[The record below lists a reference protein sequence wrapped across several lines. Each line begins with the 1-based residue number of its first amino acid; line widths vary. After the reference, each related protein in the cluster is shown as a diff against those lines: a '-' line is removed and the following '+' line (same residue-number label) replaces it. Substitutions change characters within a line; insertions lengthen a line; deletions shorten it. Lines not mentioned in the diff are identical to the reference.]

1 MEKNGG
7 WIEFVI
13 EANGFLKQMV
23 RNIVG
28 TLVDVGRGKKT
39 SGDLEIIL
47 EQKDRSLA
55 GATAPPPGL
64 FLEKVLY

>member
-1 MEKNGG
+1 M
-7 WIEFVI
+7 V

-39 SGDLEIIL
+39 SGDLAIIL

-55 GATAPPPGL
+55 GATAPPQGL
-64 FLEKVLY
+64 FLEKVFY